1 MSNIMEIRN
10 ISKKFIIKQ
19 SPFVKP
25 RTINALNNINLDIE
39 EGSICG
45 IIGESGSG
53 KSTLGKIIANLLP
66 ADNGA
71 VYLDD
76 INISRIKKSEQ
87 KAFRKDIQI
96 VFQMALNPLDPKRNV
111 EELLYEPL
119 KIHLKLAHHDIIKN
133 IDNLL
138 SSVGLSSEFSSK
150 LPFQMSGGQRQR
162 VIIARAIATKPRL
175 IVLDEPVS
183 ALDVSMQ
190 GQIMNLLID
199 LRKELGL
206 TYVFITHDLYL
217 ARKFCTHIAVMKDG
231 FIIESGN
238 TRDVMTNPK
247 EEYTKKLIQSF
258 D

>member
-25 RTINALNNINLDIE
+25 RTINALNHINLDIE
-39 EGSICG
+39 EGAIYG

-53 KSTLGKIIANLLP
+53 KSTLGKIVANLLS
-66 ADNGA
+66 ADEGA

-76 INISRIKKSEQ
+76 INISKIKKSEQ
-87 KAFRKDIQI
+87 KTFRKDIQI

-119 KIHLKLAHHDIIKN
+119 KIHLKLSHRDIIKN

-138 SSVGLSSEFSSK
+138 SSVGLSSEFCSK

-206 TYVFITHDLYL
+206 TYLFITHDLYL
-217 ARKFCTHIAVMKDG
+217 ARKFCTHVAVMKDG
-231 FIIESGN
+231 FVIESGK
-238 TRDVMTNPK
+238 TRDIMTHPK

>member
-119 KIHLKLAHHDIIKN
+119 KIHLKLSHHDIIKN

>member
-25 RTINALNNINLDIE
+25 RIINALNNINLDIE

-66 ADNGA
+66 ADKGA

-87 KAFRKDIQI
+87 RAFRKDIQI

-119 KIHLKLAHHDIIKN
+119 KIHLKLPHHDIIEN
-133 IDNLL
+133 IDKLL

-175 IVLDEPVS
+175 IVLDEPAS

-238 TRDVMTNPK
+238 TRDIMTNPK